1 MLIFKN
7 ALKKIKNQLGRFIS
21 LVFIVALGSAF
32 FAGVRETSSDM
43 IKTLDEYYDETNLM
57 DFRIVSTM
65 GLTNDDLNALKEL
78 DNSYIVEENYSY
90 ETVIDG
96 NATKIYGLTDNI
108 NNITLIDGTVPQNN
122 NECLVMEGS
131 YNIGDTITIE
141 DSNYTDY
148 LSTNTFKVTGIVRS
162 SMYIYKSFGISTVS
176 DGKLDNVIYIPKD
189 SFTLDYHTEIYL
201 IAKDSQEATSYE
213 DIKAEFEELEFVCE

>member
-57 DFRIVSTM
+57 DYRIVSTM

-108 NNITLIDGTVPQNN
+108 NNITLIHGTVPQNN
-122 NECLVMEGS
+122 HECLVMEGS

-148 LSTNTFKVTGIVRS
+148 LSTNTF
-162 SMYIYKSFGISTVS
+162 
-176 DGKLDNVIYIPKD
+176 
-189 SFTLDYHTEIYL
+189 
-201 IAKDSQEATSYE
+201 
-213 DIKAEFEELEFVCE
+213 

>member
-65 GLTNDDLNALKEL
+65 GLTDDDLNALKEL

-96 NATKIYGLTDNI
+96 DATKIYGLTENI
-108 NNITLIDGTVPQNN
+108 NNVTLIDGTMPQNN

-131 YNIGDTITIE
+131 YNIGDTITNVHHPIE
-141 DSNYTDY
+141 RYGSVTFFCIPFSSIFSYDTLHKNQLCIMIYLLLYVSNFLISFLKSLSAFLY
-148 LSTNTFKVTGIVRS
+148 LLLPYGEV
-162 SMYIYKSFGISTVS
+162 STV
-176 DGKLDNVIYIPKD
+176 L
-189 SFTLDYHTEIYL
+189 TCLA
-201 IAKDSQEATSYE
+201 IAS
-213 DIKAEFEELEFVCE
+213 IR

>member
-57 DFRIVSTM
+57 DYRIVSTM

-96 NATKIYGLTDNI
+96 NATKIYGLTDL
-108 NNITLIDGTVPQNN
+108 TKQ
-122 NECLVMEGS
+122 
-131 YNIGDTITIE
+131 
-141 DSNYTDY
+141 
-148 LSTNTFKVTGIVRS
+148 
-162 SMYIYKSFGISTVS
+162 
-176 DGKLDNVIYIPKD
+176 
-189 SFTLDYHTEIYL
+189 
-201 IAKDSQEATSYE
+201 
-213 DIKAEFEELEFVCE
+213 